1 MLRSGVGGLGIDGAG
16 RGRDDRVGDRAAGP
30 GRGNRAIIV
39 SQDKSLICT
48 STTRVDPYGEL
59 KVFAGSASGA
69 LGQAI
74 CSQLGVELARSE
86 TKTFS
91 EGNVFVRVLEN
102 VRGRDVY
109 VIQGTEYPV
118 NDNFM
123 ELLFWIDAFK
133 RASATQVTAVIP
145 FFSYAKGDKKDEP
158 RVSIRARVCADCIE
172 AAGADRVL
180 TLDLHSPQIQ
190 GFFKVPVDH
199 LYAMPVL
206 VDYFRRKEIPDLVV
220 ASPDVGFGKQA
231 YKFAEMMH
239 APVVF
244 GNKVRRGHDE
254 KAEMLDIVGDVRD
267 KNVLIVDDFTITG
280 GTLIEMAE
288 ACKKRGARDVYACVS
303 HGVFSKGSA
312 EKLARS
318 PIKELVLTDTIGYR
332 FEPLPPCC
340 KVVSI
345 ANLFANAIMSIHRR
359 ESVSRLFDY

>member
-1 MLRSGVGGLGIDGAG
+1 M
-16 RGRDDRVGDRAAGP
+16 
-30 GRGNRAIIV
+30 
-39 SQDKSLICT
+39 DKSLICYDDASKRT
-48 STTRVDPYGEL
+48 DPYGEL
-59 KVFAGSASGA
+59 KIFAGSASSA

-74 CSQLGVELARSE
+74 CNHLGVEPALSE
-86 TKTFS
+86 THVFS

-102 VRGRDVY
+102 VRGRDVF
-109 VIQGTEYPV
+109 VVQGTDFPV

-180 TLDLHSPQIQ
+180 TMDLHSPQIQ
-190 GFFKVPVDH
+190 GFFKIPVDH

-206 VDYFRRKEIPDLVV
+206 VDYFREKEIPNLVV

-231 YKFAEMMH
+231 YKYAEMIH
-239 APVVF
+239 APGSPRVVF

-254 KAEMLDIVGDVRD
+254 NAEMLDIVGDVRGQ
-267 KNVLIVDDFTITG
+267 NVLIVDDFTISG
-280 GTLIEMAE
+280 GTLIEMAI
-288 ACKKRGARDVYACVS
+288 ACKERGCKDVYACVS

-312 EKLARS
+312 SKIAHS
-318 PIKELVLTDTIGYR
+318 PIKELVCTDTIEHR
-332 FEPLPPCC
+332 FEQLAPCC
-340 KVVSI
+340 KVVSV
-345 ANLFANAIMSIHRR
+345 ASLFADAIMSIHRR
-359 ESVSRLFDY
+359 ESVSRLFNY

>member
-1 MLRSGVGGLGIDGAG
+1 MGT
-16 RGRDDRVGDRAAGP
+16 
-30 GRGNRAIIV
+30 
-39 SQDKSLICT
+39 DKSLICT
-48 STTRVDPYGEL
+48 SAERVDPYGEL
-59 KVFAGSASGA
+59 KIFAGSASGS
-69 LGQAI
+69 LGAEI
-74 CSQLGVELARSE
+74 CEHLGVELAKSE
-86 TKTFS
+86 THTFS

-102 VRGRDVY
+102 VRGRDVF

-118 NDNFM
+118 NDNFV

-158 RVSIRARVCADCIE
+158 RVSIRARVCADCLE

-180 TLDLHSPQIQ
+180 TMDLHSPQIQ
-190 GFFKVPVDH
+190 GFFRIPVDH

-206 VDYFRRKEIPDLVV
+206 VHYFQSKNIPDLVI

-231 YKFAEMMH
+231 YKFSEMIG

-267 KNVLIVDDFTITG
+267 KNVLIVDDFTISG

-288 ACKKRGARDVYACVS
+288 ACKERGARDVYACVS
-303 HGVFSKGSA
+303 HGVFSKGSSA
-312 EKLARS
+312 RLARS
-318 PIKELVLTDTIGYR
+318 PIKELVMTNTIDYR
-332 FEPLPPCC
+332 FEPLAPCC
-340 KVVSI
+340 KVISV
-345 ANLFANAIMSIHRR
+345 ANLFADAIMSIHRR
-359 ESVSRLFDY
+359 ESVSRLFNY